1 MWQRNKRVLN
11 AQATLCTLFL
21 HVCWSHASAAALQ
34 DSSKTFFHTCD
45 QRYDCARGDYREA
58 LPEII
63 SAPLLNTTKFSSL
76 SVSLRLSIPMTIE
89 LFDIEER
96 MRVREAVSR
105 QFRVPIDLISI
116 GNVSGNVLNTEEF
129 VEMSVSIGLQRTTS
143 CISVLCELVQ
153 ISTQDTVILDLL
165 GSSIVQ
171 QPTCNLC
178 QAEQELVF
186 ASAGSLDDPYSCR
199 KECAAG
205 FFQFQ
210 GLKSLV
216 CEPHSKPV
224 CSTNQFLQQ
233 GTPTSDARCV
243 NCSDCEGALLL
254 TACSEHRDT
263 VCEQCP
269 EPAARQYWIG
279 NQCSP
284 ACETGFVWDVR
295 KQECEFCVQT
305 LCEAGFQSPQSPL
318 KRDNCTHCVSCA
330 AHPVHAHWSTQNDR
344 FDCMW
349 LCDEGYELFDMSCVA
364 TNYSA
369 EQTLMQLQ
377 PICNPGQT
385 VVNFECKSCFEAATQ
400 GLVRM
405 QDLPQPADLDRK
417 WQWLYGCKWQCLHAA
432 GYWELRPENS
442 LYWECISD
450 KIHTV
455 MLRGVDMSWAAPA
468 LDNSSVNP
476 SVRRLATSET
486 RTLYSVIVILVAV
499 PLIVLVCML
508 IVGVARRQWSVQ
520 VSDER
525 QPLLGA

>member
-1 MWQRNKRVLN
+1 
-11 AQATLCTLFL
+11 
-21 HVCWSHASAAALQ
+21 
-34 DSSKTFFHTCD
+34 
-45 QRYDCARGDYREA
+45 
-58 LPEII
+58 
-63 SAPLLNTTKFSSL
+63 
-76 SVSLRLSIPMTIE
+76 
-89 LFDIEER
+89 
-96 MRVREAVSR
+96 
-105 QFRVPIDLISI
+105 
-116 GNVSGNVLNTEEF
+116 
-129 VEMSVSIGLQRTTS
+129 
-143 CISVLCELVQ
+143 
-153 ISTQDTVILDLL
+153 
-165 GSSIVQ
+165 
-171 QPTCNLC
+171 
-178 QAEQELVF
+178 
-186 ASAGSLDDPYSCR
+186 
-199 KECAAG
+199 
-205 FFQFQ
+205 
-210 GLKSLV
+210 
-216 CEPHSKPV
+216 
-224 CSTNQFLQQ
+224 
-233 GTPTSDARCV
+233 
-243 NCSDCEGALLL
+243 
-254 TACSEHRDT
+254 
-263 VCEQCP
+263 
-269 EPAARQYWIG
+269 
-279 NQCSP
+279 
-284 ACETGFVWDVR
+284 
-295 KQECEFCVQT
+295 
-305 LCEAGFQSPQSPL
+305 
-318 KRDNCTHCVSCA
+318 
-330 AHPVHAHWSTQNDR
+330 
-344 FDCMW
+344 MW